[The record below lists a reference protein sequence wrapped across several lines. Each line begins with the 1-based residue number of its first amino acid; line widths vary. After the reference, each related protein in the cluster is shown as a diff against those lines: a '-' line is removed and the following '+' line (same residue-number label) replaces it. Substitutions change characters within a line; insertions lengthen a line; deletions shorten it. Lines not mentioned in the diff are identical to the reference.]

1 MESKKGAEHSTCH
14 GRTELLV
21 VVVAGVA
28 TAVAYHAMSKA
39 SSPSMATGDHGK
51 SKKIDDNSFFYTTIG
66 DVINF
71 FFVL

>member
-1 MESKKGAEHSTCH
+1 M
-14 GRTELLV
+14 